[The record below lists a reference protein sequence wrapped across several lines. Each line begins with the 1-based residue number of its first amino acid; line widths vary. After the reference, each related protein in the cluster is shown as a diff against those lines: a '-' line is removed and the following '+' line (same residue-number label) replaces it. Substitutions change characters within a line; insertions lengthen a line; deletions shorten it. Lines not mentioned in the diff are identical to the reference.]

1 MQDYLIKRLLLT
13 VPVVLGVTVLVF
25 LFIHMIP
32 GDPVEVMLGESART
46 ADRAALRDALHLDR
60 PLFIQFGYFLRDL
73 LTGNLESIFY
83 HEPVAG
89 KVLSRLGATFQ
100 LALVAM
106 FFAILIALPLGIIAA
121 VKRDTAVD
129 AGAMAFA
136 MAGVCMPNFWIG
148 PMLILVF
155 SIKLMWF
162 PVSGS
167 GGIEHLVLPAITLGF
182 GMAAILSRMT
192 RGSLLEVIGEDY
204 LVVARAKGLRENAV
218 ILKHALKNALIP
230 VITVIGLQFGAL
242 LDGSIITETI
252 FAWPGIG
259 SLLIE
264 SIQTRDFP
272 LVQGCVLVIA
282 LTYVLVNLVTDIL
295 YAVADP
301 RVRYGERQ

>member
-1 MQDYLIKRLLLT
+1 MRVYIIKRLLLT

-25 LFIHMIP
+25 LFIHLIP
-32 GDPVEVMLGESART
+32 GDPVEVMLGESAAN
-46 ADRAALRDALHLDR
+46 ADREALRHALHLDR
-60 PLFIQFGYFLRDL
+60 PLYVQFGYFLKDL
-73 LTGNLESIFY
+73 STGELESIFY
-83 HEPVAG
+83 HEPVMR
-89 KVLSRLGATFQ
+89 KVFARLGATFQ
-100 LALVAM
+100 LALLAM
-106 FFAILIALPLGIIAA
+106 CVSILIAIPMGIIAA
-121 VKRDTAVD
+121 VKRDSIID
-129 AGAMAFA
+129 IGAMTFS

-148 PMLILVF
+148 PMLVMFF

-162 PVSGS
+162 PVSGK
-167 GGIEHLVLPAITLGF
+167 GGIEHMVLPAITLGF

-204 LVVARAKGLRENAV
+204 LTVARAKGLAEKWV

-230 VITVIGLQFGAL
+230 IITVIGLQFGAL
-242 LDGSIITETI
+242 LAGSIITETI

-259 SLLIE
+259 RLLIE

-282 LTYVLVNLVTDIL
+282 LTYVMVNLVTDIL

-301 RVRYGERQ
+301 RVRFEEGR